1 MPEKTLLVV
10 DLQPTFK
17 VEPYY
22 TKLLNFIEKNRD
34 NYSKI
39 IATRFVN
46 NPDSIFVRKLGYK
59 DCEKAEELDFKAD
72 YIIEKNA
79 HYDIRS
85 GTIKELLSNKNI
97 DVMGADAD
105 ACVLSTCF
113 SLWNNDINFHIL
125 KDYIYSSGGDKYLE
139 QAISIMSR
147 NFGEAIFLEATK

>member
-1 MPEKTLLVV
+1 MSEKILLVI
-10 DLQPTFK
+10 DLQPAFK

-22 TKLLNFIEKNRD
+22 TKLLNFIEENRN

-46 NPDSIFVRKLGYK
+46 NSDSIFARKLGYR

-79 HYDIRS
+79 RYSIKE
-85 GTIKELLSNKNI
+85 GAIKELLFNRDINVI
-97 DVMGADAD
+97 GADAD

-147 NFGEAIFLEATK
+147 NFGEAIFLKN